1 MPLILRG
8 FDIQDYAT
16 HPPRVET
23 LGYRLKPVKTGSGD
37 VAVLEYGIHARGLFL
52 CLRMV
57 AVPDR
62 PQKSL
67 LAYSYRWIS
76 ALALAQRSHIVTFDN
91 RV

>member
-37 VAVLEYGIHARGLFL
+37 VAVLEYGIHARGLFFAYGWLRFPIDPKNL
-52 CLRMV
+52 C
-57 AVPDR
+57 
-62 PQKSL
+62 
-67 LAYSYRWIS
+67 
-76 ALALAQRSHIVTFDN
+76 
-91 RV
+91 